1 MSPYEILVEGGGN
14 EHFNHET
21 GQVWLE
27 RAIAQWPSN
36 VWINPTKKEHW
47 NYSQS
52 THIIKEIFS
61 NRMVPLSIKGIEEA
75 TKILFEFESGSIK
88 ACGKGTCFAPTIFLP
103 LCS

>member
-14 EHFNHET
+14 EHFNQEK

-36 VWINPTKKEHW
+36 VWINPTKQEHW

-75 TKILFEFESGSIK
+75 TKILSK
-88 ACGKGTCFAPTIFLP
+88 TN
-103 LCS
+103 

>member
-14 EHFNHET
+14 EHFNQET

-27 RAIAQWPSN
+27 RANAQWPAN
-36 VWINPTKKEHW
+36 VWINPTKQEHG

-75 TKILFEFESGSIK
+75 TKILSK
-88 ACGKGTCFAPTIFLP
+88 TN
-103 LCS
+103 